1 MKFLAENMSLQHPPF
16 DGKTQRSSH
25 GPTQEEMPGR
35 KTFDAQGTQDV
46 AGKLYSFAKGISR
59 QPRQEGVEAR
69 AVDDTPGPG
78 CGVVASDFRD
88 EMRDDEMTWGF
99 LHV

>member
-1 MKFLAENMSLQHPPF
+1 
-16 DGKTQRSSH
+16 
-25 GPTQEEMPGR
+25 MPGR

-69 AVDDTPGPG
+69 AVDDSWAQGV
-78 CGVVASDFRD
+78 VVASDFRD
-88 EMRDDEMTWGF
+88 EMRDDAMTWGF
-99 LHV
+99 LHVWIATESQVEGIHYNYNTEIFT